1 MDEIVQAAMAKWPKV
16 PACYGWL
23 ALDRRGRWR
32 MRDEQAQQEKLPG
45 IVLEHPGLLAFI
57 ARNYSHNERGEWFFQ
72 NGPQRVYVDLE
83 ATPLIYF
90 WNQNT
95 CHDHLQRRADPVQAV
110 FMDEAGHLYF
120 RTALG
125 FGLLCDRDLQRVEH
139 LLEPITSSPT
149 TTCWHFHAPHV
160 PQPLVVE
167 MVRAAELPQRFSYV
181 MQPVAHNASL
191 DKNLSKRND

>member
-1 MDEIVQAAMAKWPKV
+1 MAKWPKV

-110 FMDEAGHLYF
+110 FIDEAGHLYF

-181 MQPVAHNASL
+181 MQPLAHNASL

>member
-72 NGPQRVYVDLE
+72 NGQQRVYVDLE

-181 MQPVAHNASL
+181 MQPLAHNASL

>member
-191 DKNLSKRND
+191 DKNLPKRND

>member
-125 FGLLCDRDLQRVEH
+125 FGLLCDRDLQRIEH

>member
-125 FGLLCDRDLQRVEH
+125 FGLLCDRDLPRVEH

>member
-1 MDEIVQAAMAKWPKV
+1 MAKWPKV

-125 FGLLCDRDLQRVEH
+125 FGLLCDRDLPRVEH

>member
-1 MDEIVQAAMAKWPKV
+1 MAKWPKV